1 MSDDSSAP
9 AAVIPDSSVK
19 SDPANASSFDSSVDV
34 TKAQHIIASAS
45 PASNPASN
53 PAVIPDSSSKSD
65 PAAAGTCTCPAG
77 NNGIEG
83 TYEVNIKKKKPEVS
97 ATKTGG
103 SRRRQRRQK
112 QKSKKRA
119 NKRRTR
125 SRSRSR
131 SRK

>member
-1 MSDDSSAP
+1 MSA
-9 AAVIPDSSVK
+9 DSSVPI
-19 SDPANASSFDSSVDV
+19 SPASTADSVPADAAAAAAGPVVDSNPVADV
-34 TKAQHIIASAS
+34 TKTAAST
-45 PASNPASN
+45 P
-53 PAVIPDSSSKSD
+53 V
-65 PAAAGTCTCPAG
+65 AADCANLAG
-77 NNGIEG
+77 E
-83 TYEVNIKKKKPEVS
+83 YRVSIKKMDEKKED
-97 ATKTGG
+97 ATTKGG